1 MAQNIFARE
10 ELEQS
15 QKLKKKKKKKFSP
28 LKRKDDDAGS
38 KLAQEESFKI
48 LQEDSGFN
56 PYSLEEDPL
65 ESLRLESPKKTVN
78 TRSKKKRN
86 P

>member
-10 ELEQS
+10 KLEQL
-15 QKLKKKKKKKFSP
+15 QKLKKNKKKKFSS
-28 LKRKDDDAGS
+28 LKKKDDNAAS

-48 LQEDSGFN
+48 LQGDSGSIHT
-56 PYSLEEDPL
+56 PSKKTPKLSPAR
-65 ESLRLESPKKTVN
+65 ESKKTVN
-78 TRSKKKRN
+78 TRSKKKRY